1 MKLSSR
7 LIIIVATSVLGLLV
21 VGGIGLS
28 SLRSSLLAERH
39 VQIENLLRMSAGLLD
54 SLHAQEQA
62 GTLTRDEAQKRAVQA
77 LAGLRNGNN
86 YVFARNADDVFVA
99 HVNPDRMG
107 KVDKGNKLPDGRF
120 IVDAYRDALAQQ
132 GEVAFLNI
140 LQAKPGAKETDVL
153 NKLNGV
159 MVFKPWGWTLGTGF
173 FTDDI
178 ESAFRTYALVTVLAG
193 LLILAVTIGVSVYS
207 ARAIYARLGGEPDY
221 AARMVSAVAAGDLSQ
236 HLAPAPAGS
245 LIAALGEMQASIKG
259 MIGQVHGQSIALAE
273 AAREIEGTM
282 EQLSHAAQNSSDA
295 TASTAASVEEM
306 AVSVGM
312 IADSARET
320 EEHSSRAVS
329 LAHEGETQAESAT
342 QEIQRISV
350 EVESASTQL
359 GELVTRSRQIDGIA
373 NEIKEIADQTN
384 LLALN
389 AAIEAARAGEQG
401 RGFAVVADEVRKL
414 AERTAKST
422 QEIAVT
428 IQAIQH
434 DTGAMVDSMQA
445 VTPQVARGVSMA
457 EAAAASLREIS
468 QSANST
474 LDKIRDVARATAEQ
488 NAASNNIAA
497 QVERF
502 ASMADESDH
511 AVRGAHASVASLS
524 TMAAQINAALGR
536 FRL

>member
-39 VQIENLLRMSAGLLD
+39 MQIENLLKMSAGLLN
-54 SLHAQEQA
+54 SLQAQEQA
-62 GTLTRDEAQKRAVQA
+62 GTLSHEDAQKQAVQA
-77 LAGLRNGNN
+77 LSGLRNGNN

-99 HVNPDRMG
+99 HVNPDRVG

-132 GEVAFLNI
+132 GDIAYLDI
-140 LQAKPGAKETDVL
+140 LQAKPGAKEGDVS

-178 ESAFRTYALVTVLAG
+178 DSAFRSYALMTLLAG
-193 LLILAVTIGVSVYS
+193 LLILGITIGVSAYS

-236 HLAPAPAGS
+236 HLAAAPAGS
-245 LIAALGEMQASIKG
+245 LIAALGEMQVSMKS
-259 MIGQVHGQSIALAE
+259 MIGQVHGQSVALAD
-273 AAREIEGTM
+273 AARDIENTM
-282 EQLSHAAQNSSDA
+282 EQLSQAAQSSSDA

-320 EEHSSRAVS
+320 EDHSLRAVN
-329 LAHEGETQAESAT
+329 LAQEGQSQAAAAT
-342 QEIQRISV
+342 HEIQRIAT
-350 EVESASTQL
+350 EVESASVQL
-359 GELVTRSRQIDGIA
+359 AELVTRSRQIDGIA

-414 AERTAKST
+414 AERTSKST

-445 VTPQVARGVSMA
+445 VTPQVARGVDMA
-457 EAAAASLREIS
+457 EAAAASLRQIS
-468 QSANST
+468 ESAGST

-524 TMAAQINAALGR
+524 TMAGEINAALGR